1 MVSHH
6 VPQYEDHY
14 KGEMSST
21 MVAHH
26 APVLGQPPQPPPQQQ
41 GQVQHQ
47 KDPYRGEEGTPQAG
61 KSDKAA
67 VTSPRESD
75 NHCQAQSKQRGVT
88 TDPQPEENGAK
99 LATKEKLDTT
109 ATTMAGVG
117 QKIVFLLNILLA
129 LLGNG
134 AIHNQHTAYLTNQV
148 PYSTVTNVMLPSL
161 NWTDVNTR
169 PHHIKRVRIRDP
181 GLNEGGARHYAAHHY
196 PYQREGRRHRLG
208 PHQQNGHYYCH
219 CVEEETPPQGPYLV
233 GPPEPFSE
241 ASNKQMYFASEQV
254 HAYMNLVQHCKTF

>member
-1 MVSHH
+1 
-6 VPQYEDHY
+6 
-14 KGEMSST
+14 
-21 MVAHH
+21 
-26 APVLGQPPQPPPQQQ
+26 
-41 GQVQHQ
+41 
-47 KDPYRGEEGTPQAG
+47 
-61 KSDKAA
+61 
-67 VTSPRESD
+67 
-75 NHCQAQSKQRGVT
+75 
-88 TDPQPEENGAK
+88 
-99 LATKEKLDTT
+99 
-109 ATTMAGVG
+109 MAGVG

-196 PYQREGRRHRLG
+196 PYQCEGRRHRLG

-254 HAYMNLVQHCKTF
+254 HAYMNLVQHCKTLETFTSEVKVAPLTYFEELLIRNRAMCLILFLGAHLFSLFLCKPRHIQAKMPDFSYYVVFCQKGSPLFRCFR